1 MQVTQFLKRGMVH
14 LPAMFTC
21 RPAMVLRFY
30 PARYPLLHF
39 TENCISF
46 FSLYMIEWIRSTNIS
61 MYHSFSQSICT
72 PTFSVFYLCITPRIR
87 VFSLCIENLPF
98 ADKRICTLDGEMPAN
113 RSSYLSSSW
122 INHPP
127 ERNRMKEWR
136 RSQPISSKGGASF
149 NLLSAD
155 AYSFPHTFAGWYRAG
170 STLGE
175 TTSSR

>member
-1 MQVTQFLKRGMVH
+1 MNEQELKLNEQAMQVTQFLERGMVH

-98 ADKRICTLDGEMPAN
+98 ADKRICTLDGEMPA
-113 RSSYLSSSW
+113 
-122 INHPP
+122 
-127 ERNRMKEWR
+127 
-136 RSQPISSKGGASF
+136 KGC
-149 NLLSAD
+149 D
-155 AYSFPHTFAGWYRAG
+155 RRAG
-170 STLGE
+170 STFFE
-175 TTSSR
+175 RRSEVSSPWIRPCPR